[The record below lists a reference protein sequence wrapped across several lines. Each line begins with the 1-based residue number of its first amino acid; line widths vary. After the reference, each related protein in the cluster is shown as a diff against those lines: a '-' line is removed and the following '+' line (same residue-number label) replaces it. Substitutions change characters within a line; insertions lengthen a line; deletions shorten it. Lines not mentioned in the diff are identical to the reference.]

1 MGGGAGVSIH
11 DEQEIERLRASS
23 DELRDALA
31 VSERQLIDAMAL
43 LADSKPGKPDM
54 LSCQIWRQR
63 LARLQHEYR
72 HGAL

>member
-1 MGGGAGVSIH
+1 MSNY
-11 DEQEIERLRASS
+11 DEQEIERLRVAIE
-23 DELRDALA
+23 ELREALA

-43 LADSKPGKPDM
+43 LADSKPGKSDM

-72 HGAL
+72 HGTS

>member
-1 MGGGAGVSIH
+1 MSKY
-11 DEQEIERLRASS
+11 DEQEIERLRAVC
-23 DELRDALA
+23 DELREALV

-54 LSCQIWRQR
+54 LSRQIWRQR

-72 HGAL
+72 HGT

>member
-1 MGGGAGVSIH
+1 MSKY
-11 DEQEIERLRASS
+11 DEQEIERLRAGC
-23 DELRDALA
+23 DELRESLA

-43 LADSKPGKPDM
+43 LADSKPIKPDM

-72 HGAL
+72 HGTP